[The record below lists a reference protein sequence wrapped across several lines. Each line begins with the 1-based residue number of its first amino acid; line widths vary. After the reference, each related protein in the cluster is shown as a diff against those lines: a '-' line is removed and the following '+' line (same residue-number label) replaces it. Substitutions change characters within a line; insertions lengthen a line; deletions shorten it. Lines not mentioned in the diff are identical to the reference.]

1 MMQTNPH
8 PAVKAYLLLIR
19 VAKPLQCIFLLA
31 IRITWGWQFFEA
43 GKGKLAN
50 PSNYVGFFRELH
62 IPLPYVSVLLAAC
75 TECFGGLLL
84 IVGLGARLAS
94 VPLTFTMLVAYF
106 TAGRANLTD
115 MDKFVHDTAFPF
127 LFTALVVL
135 CFGPG
140 KVSIDYLI
148 QRFVLKNCKGDGT
161 LAVNSG
167 ERNAS

>member
-1 MMQTNPH
+1 MSQTNPN

-43 GKGKLAN
+43 GKGKLENLHNAA
-50 PSNYVGFFRELH
+50 GFFAELH
-62 IPLPYVSVLLAAC
+62 IPLPYFSALLASC

-84 IVGLGARLAS
+84 IAGLGARLIS
-94 VPLTFTMLVAYF
+94 VPLTITKIVAYL
-106 TAGRANLTD
+106 TAHRGNLVSVD
-115 MDKFVHDTAFPF
+115 EFVKAAPFPF
-127 LFTALVVL
+127 LFTSLVVL

-148 QRFVLKNCKGDGT
+148 QRFVLKNRKSET
-161 LAVNSG
+161 QAL
-167 ERNAS
+167 